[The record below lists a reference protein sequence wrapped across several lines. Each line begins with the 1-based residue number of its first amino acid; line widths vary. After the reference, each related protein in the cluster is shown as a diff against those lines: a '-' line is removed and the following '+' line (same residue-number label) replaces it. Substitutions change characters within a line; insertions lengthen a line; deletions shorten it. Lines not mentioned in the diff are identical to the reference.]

1 MKIARFLES
10 TPKWQHKDPKVR
22 AKAIAGGLEL
32 EQLLLIVSDDE
43 DDSVKLLAISNIEDR
58 IALEKLISATATDKP
73 SQQAAVITRWVQL
86 VEQSPAETIKVL
98 INKDTDTLFLSG
110 VIRQAESIELRES
123 SVLCLSTENQLLDIL
138 KAPNHSKIHQ
148 VVAQRLCDDFSES
161 TQLDAIQQQ
170 FLDKD
175 KNVVRII
182 KSTREALKL
191 KQQQQDQVKSAL
203 EKSLQAIKKLAT
215 SEYSNELPRRFEV
228 IRQGF
233 IELTISNPD
242 LVSATDKLEFEQHA
256 AIVSAAIQSREEKQ
270 AADAAQKKQVLSDL
284 AAIKTQLAI
293 EPTLLPTLAQV
304 LIDTRSAWPDK
315 DDLGTYYQT
324 TSSLEK
330 LSGEYQAWQQ
340 LLKNLQNLPS
350 AKALEALEKINWSDG
365 FVKPAEVEEMIGK
378 LKVQIIQLDK
388 ESARHKQ
395 EMNSL
400 TESLTLFES
409 VLEEGNLQRARKL
422 NATLEKKV
430 AKVDASKEIITR
442 FHDATAKFQALKDWQ
457 VFATIP
463 KREELCE
470 SMLALSLNLDITP
483 IEKAKLIKD
492 LQEEWKKLGPTD
504 SRKAQKL
511 WSTFKTHGDTAYAPC
526 AQFYEDQKQQR
537 QENLTKLR
545 LLCDELKQYHEDT
558 DWMSVDWK
566 QAKQKIL
573 SARQGWR
580 DLNNLP
586 RAQWKKSQNQFNE
599 ALALLET
606 KVQAEEQAN
615 KEGKIALIDLI
626 EQALA
631 SEEALNQVI
640 EATKKAQSEWKT
652 IGITDR
658 KADQKLWKK
667 FRKACDSVFSK
678 RDEASVVQK
687 QEANQVVKVGRKLC
701 DDFNLLLESDTV
713 IEKSHINNFKKEF
726 EALQTAA
733 QGNTLRQQFQKL
745 QKRGYQIIKEQVSMS
760 HRQMLNEM
768 RRLSDLCQALEL
780 GKLSIEEL
788 GTQWSTNEST
798 TLDAP
803 LMLAM
808 EHRRDGN
815 ASISAQD
822 AETLCIQLEILAGL
836 DSPPE
841 SAQAR
846 MAYQVLRLK
855 RELAEGNKETR
866 STQEQLDALMVAWFS
881 VPVSNPDLLSRFS
894 RAELKVGYS

>member
-22 AKAIAGGLEL
+22 AKAITAGLPL

-43 DDSVKLLAISNIEDR
+43 DDSVKLLAISNIDDR
-58 IALEKLISATATDKP
+58 IALEKLHRSTETGKQP
-73 SQQAAVITRWVQL
+73 EQLAVINRWVQL
-86 VEQSPAETIKVL
+86 AEKEPADTLKTI
-98 INKDTDTLFLSG
+98 INSETDTLLLNG
-110 VIRQAESIELRES
+110 IIKQAESIELRES
-123 SVLCLSTENQLLDIL
+123 AVLWLSTENQLLEIL
-138 KAPNHSKIHQ
+138 NAPNHSKIHQ
-148 VVAQRLCDDFSES
+148 AAAQKLCDEFPES
-161 TQLDAIQQQ
+161 MQLESLQQQ

-191 KQQQQDQVKSAL
+191 KRQQQDEVRAVLDKN
-203 EKSLQAIKKLAT
+203 LQTIIKLST
-215 SEYSNELPRRFEV
+215 SEYSNEFPRRFEV

-233 IELTISNPD
+233 IDITISNPE
-242 LVSATDKLEFEQHA
+242 LVSEAHKQEFEKHA
-256 AIVSAAIQSREEKQ
+256 AIVAAEIQSRAEKQ
-270 AADAAQKKQVLSDL
+270 AADTVQKKQVLSDL
-284 AAIKTQLAI
+284 TAIKTQLAI
-293 EPTLLPTLAQV
+293 APVLLPTLAKV

-315 DDLGTYYQT
+315 DDLETYYQT

-330 LSGEYQAWQQ
+330 LNGEYQAWQQ
-340 LLKNLQNLPS
+340 LLNNLQNLPS
-350 AKALEALEKINWSDG
+350 AKALDALEKINWSDAYA
-365 FVKPAEVEEMIGK
+365 KPTEIEDMIGK
-378 LKVQIIQLDK
+378 LKVQIVQLEKD
-388 ESARHKQ
+388 SARHKQ
-395 EMNSL
+395 ELDSL

-430 AKVDASKEIITR
+430 AKVDTSKDISTR

-457 VFATIP
+457 VFATLP

-470 SMLALSLNLDITP
+470 SMLGLSLNLDIAP
-483 IEKAKLIKD
+483 IEKAKMIKE

-511 WSTFKTHGDTAYAPC
+511 WSTFKGHGDTAYAPC
-526 AQFYEDQKQQR
+526 AQFYEDQKKLR

-545 LLCDELKQYHEDT
+545 TLCDELKQFHEDT
-558 DWMSVDWK
+558 DWASVDWK
-566 QAKQKIL
+566 QTKQKVL
-573 SARQGWR
+573 TARQSWR

-586 RAQWKKSQNQFNE
+586 RAQWKRSQNQFNE

-606 KVQAEEQAN
+606 KIQIEEQTN
-615 KEGKIALIDLI
+615 KASKIELIDLI
-626 EQALA
+626 EHSLA
-631 SEEALNQVI
+631 SDQELNQII
-640 EATKKAQSEWKT
+640 EATKKAQSQWKT

-667 FRKACDSVFSK
+667 FRKACDTVFSK

-687 QEANQVVKVGRKLC
+687 QEANEVIQVGRKLC
-701 DDFNLLLESDTV
+701 DDFNLLLESDT
-713 IEKSHINNFKKEF
+713 IIDKSHINNFKKEF
-726 EALQTAA
+726 ESLKTSA
-733 QGNTLRQQFQKL
+733 QGNALRQQSQKL
-745 QKRGYQIIKEQVSMS
+745 QKRAYQIIKEQVSMS

-768 RRLSDLCQALEL
+768 RRLADLCQALES
-780 GKLSIEEL
+780 GKISTDEL
-788 GTQWSTNEST
+788 TTQWSTNET
-798 TLDAP
+798 ALDAP
-803 LMLAM
+803 LLLAM
-808 EHRRDGN
+808 EQRRDGN
-815 ASISAQD
+815 ASISEQD

-846 MAYQVLRLK
+846 MAYQVQRLK

-866 STQEQLDALMVAWFS
+866 STQEQLDDLMVAWLS
-881 VPVSNPDLLSRFS
+881 APVSNPDLLSRFS